1 MLLYDVAFSDGIE
14 QLGELFNT
22 IDLGK
27 KAEWGMSTCWSMFYI
42 DGRGVREYFVLPALS
57 EYARLKFIKGYDFK
71 LTY

>member
-1 MLLYDVAFSDGIE
+1 
-14 QLGELFNT
+14 
-22 IDLGK
+22 
-27 KAEWGMSTCWSMFYI
+27 MFYI